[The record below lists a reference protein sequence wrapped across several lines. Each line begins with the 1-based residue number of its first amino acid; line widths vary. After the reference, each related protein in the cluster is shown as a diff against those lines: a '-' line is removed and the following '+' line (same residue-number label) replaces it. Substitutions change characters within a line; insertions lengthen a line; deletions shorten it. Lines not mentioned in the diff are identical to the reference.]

1 MPQMIIP
8 DELKKIFEK
17 VDSVVF
23 ETAGKEGNQNAVQV
37 FWNLEEGA

>member
-37 FWNLEEGA
+37 FW